1 MNFAINIFDIME
13 ISVER
18 ERKKKARK
26 RKDNIFFS
34 LFLIFNMKGKK
45 MKETNKQK
53 IPISLSLTL
62 FFLKYFFFPILILI
76 FSTFNGL
83 HGSHVYDNSGSKYV
97 MLDLNVST
105 FVKMKE
111 KVKSFLFLGY
121 IFTPLLDR
129 CKLKT
134 GTKQKGKK

>member
-53 IPISLSLTL
+53 IPISLTL

-111 KVKSFLFLGY
+111 KVKSFIFLGY